1 MYLLE
6 ILAGVVIALG
16 CVASLCAP
24 NYVGSILFAIGLL
37 MVKRFGLRL
46 LTGKAGLMIEER
58 VKAPKAAIEL
68 GRIFAFNVLG
78 TFLVAL
84 AALLMWNVDSPEIVN
99 AISRAQVED
108 LLSVF
113 VRSIFCGM
121 LVYAGVKVEIA
132 LESALET
139 IMYVFAFLVAG
150 FTHSIAYSFY
160 FWTAILVLQ
169 GTVQMLFALLIAAVG
184 NVLGCFLIPV
194 AIRGVKLLSS
204 FGSC

>member
-16 CVASLCAP
+16 CVVSLCAP
-24 NYVGSILFAIGLL
+24 NYVGLILFAIGLL

-68 GRIFAFNVLG
+68 GRIFAFNALG
-78 TFLVAL
+78 TFIVAL
-84 AALLMWNVDSPEIVN
+84 MVLLMWQIDSSEVVL
-99 AISRAQVED
+99 AVLRAD
-108 LLSVF
+108 ARNLLSVF
-113 VRSIFCGM
+113 VRSIFCGV
-121 LVYAGVKVEIA
+121 LVYAGVKAET
-132 LESALET
+132 ALET

-160 FWTAILVLQ
+160 FWISVLTAQ
-169 GTVQMLFALLIAAVG
+169 ATAKMLFALLIAAVG
-184 NVLGCFLIPV
+184 NVLGCFLIP
-194 AIRGVKLLSS
+194 ATIRGVKLLSS

>member
-24 NYVGSILFAIGLL
+24 NYVGLILFAIGLL

-46 LTGKAGLMIEER
+46 LTGKAGFMIEEG
-58 VKAPKAAIEL
+58 VKAPKVAIEL
-68 GRIFAFNVLG
+68 GRIFAFNALG
-78 TFLVAL
+78 TFIVAL
-84 AALLMWNVDSPEIVN
+84 MALLMWQIDSSEVVL
-99 AISRAQVED
+99 AVLRAD
-108 LLSVF
+108 ARNLLSVF

-121 LVYAGVKVEIA
+121 LVYAGVKAET
-132 LESALET
+132 ALET

-160 FWTAILVLQ
+160 FWISVLTAQ
-169 GTVQMLFALLIAAVG
+169 ATAKMLFALLIAAVG
-184 NVLGCFLIPV
+184 NILGCFLIP
-194 AIRGVKLLSS
+194 ATLKGVKFLSS

>member
-24 NYVGSILFAIGLL
+24 NYVGLILFAIGLL

-68 GRIFAFNVLG
+68 GRIFAFNALG

-84 AALLMWNVDSPEIVN
+84 AALLMWNVDSSEIAL
-99 AISRAQVED
+99 AISRAQVEE

-121 LVYAGVKVEIA
+121 LVYAGVKAET
-132 LESALET
+132 ALET

-160 FWTAILVLQ
+160 FWISVL
-169 GTVQMLFALLIAAVG
+169 TVQATTKMLFALLIAAVG
-184 NVLGCFLIPV
+184 NVLGCFLIP
-194 AIRGVKLLSS
+194 ATIRGVKLLSS

>member
-68 GRIFAFNVLG
+68 GRIFVFNALG
-78 TFLVAL
+78 TFIVAL
-84 AALLMWNVDSPEIVN
+84 MVLLMWQIDSPEIIL
-99 AISRAQVED
+99 AISRAQVD
-108 LLSVF
+108 SLLSVF
-113 VRSIFCGM
+113 VRSIFCGV

-139 IMYVFAFLVAG
+139 IMYVFAFLVCG
-150 FTHSIAYSFY
+150 FTHSIAYSSY
-160 FWTAILVLQ
+160 FWISVLCTQATAE
-169 GTVQMLFALLIAAVG
+169 MLFALLIAAVG
-184 NVLGCFLIPV
+184 NVLGCFLIPA

>member
-6 ILAGVVIALG
+6 VLAGVVIALG

-24 NYVGSILFAIGLL
+24 NYVGLILFAIGLL
-37 MVKRFGLRL
+37 IVKRFGLRL
-46 LTGKAGLMIEER
+46 LTGKAGLMIEEG

-68 GRIFAFNVLG
+68 GRIFAFNALG

-84 AALLMWNVDSPEIVN
+84 AALLMWNIDSPEIAL
-99 AISRAQVED
+99 AISRAQVEE

-113 VRSIFCGM
+113 VRSIFCGV
-121 LVYAGVKVEIA
+121 LVYAGVKAETA
-132 LESALET
+132 PET

-160 FWTAILVLQ
+160 FWTAILVSQ
-169 GTVQMLFALLIAAVG
+169 FTVKMLFALLIVAIG
-184 NVLGCFLIPV
+184 NVLGCFLIPAV
-194 AIRGVKLLSS
+194 SKGVNLLSS

>member
-46 LTGKAGLMIEER
+46 LTGKAGLMIEEK

-68 GRIFAFNVLG
+68 GRIFVFNALG
-78 TFLVAL
+78 TFIVAL
-84 AALLMWNVDSPEIVN
+84 MVLLMQQIDSPEIIL
-99 AISRAQVED
+99 AISRAQVD
-108 LLSVF
+108 SLLSVF

-121 LVYAGVKVEIA
+121 LVYTGVKVETGP
-132 LESALET
+132 ETALET
-139 IMYVFAFLVAG
+139 IMYVFAFLVCG

-160 FWTAILVLQ
+160 FWIAILVSQ
-169 GTVQMLFALLIAAVG
+169 ATMQMLFALLIAAVG
-184 NVLGCFLIPV
+184 NILGCFLIP
-194 AIRGVKLLSS
+194 ATIRGVKLLSS

>member
-24 NYVGSILFAIGLL
+24 NYVGLILFAIGLL

-46 LTGKAGLMIEER
+46 LTGKAGFMIEEG
-58 VKAPKAAIEL
+58 VKAPKVAIEL
-68 GRIFAFNVLG
+68 GRIFAFNALG
-78 TFLVAL
+78 TFIVAL
-84 AALLMWNVDSPEIVN
+84 MVLLMWQIDSSEVVL
-99 AISRAQVED
+99 AVLRAD
-108 LLSVF
+108 ARNLLSVF
-113 VRSIFCGM
+113 VRSIFCGV
-121 LVYAGVKVEIA
+121 LVYAGVKAET
-132 LESALET
+132 ALET

-160 FWTAILVLQ
+160 FWISVLTAQ
-169 GTVQMLFALLIAAVG
+169 ATAKMLFALLIAAVG
-184 NVLGCFLIPV
+184 NILGCFLIP
-194 AIRGVKLLSS
+194 ATLKGVKFLSS

>member
-24 NYVGSILFAIGLL
+24 NYVGLILFAIGLL

-46 LTGKAGLMIEER
+46 LTGKAGLMIEEG
-58 VKAPKAAIEL
+58 VKAPKAIMEL
-68 GRIFAFNVLG
+68 GKIFVFNLVG
-78 TFLVAL
+78 TLMAALLTLLMWQIDSPGVAL
-84 AALLMWNVDSPEIVN
+84 AVA
-99 AISRAQVED
+99 RAQVD
-108 LLSVF
+108 SLLSVF
-113 VRSIFCGM
+113 VRSIFCGV
-121 LVYAGVKVEIA
+121 LVYAGVKA
-132 LESALET
+132 KTAPET

-160 FWTAILVLQ
+160 FWICVLTAQ
-169 GTVQMLFALLIAAVG
+169 ATTQMLFALLIAAVG
-184 NVLGCFLIPV
+184 NVLGCFLIPA

>member
-16 CVASLCAP
+16 CVVSLCAP
-24 NYVGSILFAIGLL
+24 NYVGLILFAIGLL

-68 GRIFAFNVLG
+68 GRIFAFNALG

-84 AALLMWNVDSPEIVN
+84 AALLMWNVDSSEIAL
-99 AISRAQVED
+99 AISRAQVEE

-121 LVYAGVKVEIA
+121 LVYAGVKAET
-132 LESALET
+132 ALET

-160 FWTAILVLQ
+160 FWISVL
-169 GTVQMLFALLIAAVG
+169 TVQATTKMLFALLIAAVG
-184 NVLGCFLIPV
+184 NVLGCFLIP
-194 AIRGVKLLSS
+194 ATIRGVKLLSS

>member
-16 CVASLCAP
+16 CVVSLCAP
-24 NYVGSILFAIGLL
+24 NYVGLILFAIGLL

-68 GRIFAFNVLG
+68 GRIFAFNALG
-78 TFLVAL
+78 TFIVAL
-84 AALLMWNVDSPEIVN
+84 MALLMWQIDSSEVVL
-99 AISRAQVED
+99 AVLRAD
-108 LLSVF
+108 ARNLLSVF
-113 VRSIFCGM
+113 VRSIFCGV
-121 LVYAGVKVEIA
+121 LVYAGVKTET
-132 LESALET
+132 ALET
-139 IMYVFAFLVAG
+139 IMYVFAFLVCG

-160 FWTAILVLQ
+160 FWISVLTAQ
-169 GTVQMLFALLIAAVG
+169 ATAKMLFALLIAAVG
-184 NVLGCFLIPV
+184 NVLGCFLIP
-194 AIRGVKLLSS
+194 ATLKGVKFLSS

>member
-16 CVASLCAP
+16 CVVSLCAP
-24 NYVGSILFAIGLL
+24 NYVGLILFAIGLL

-68 GRIFAFNVLG
+68 GRIFAFNALG
-78 TFLVAL
+78 TFIVAL
-84 AALLMWNVDSPEIVN
+84 MALLMWQIDSSEVVL
-99 AISRAQVED
+99 AVLRAD
-108 LLSVF
+108 ARNLLSVF
-113 VRSIFCGM
+113 VRSIFCGV
-121 LVYAGVKVEIA
+121 LVYAGVKTET
-132 LESALET
+132 ALET

-160 FWTAILVLQ
+160 FWISVLTAQ
-169 GTVQMLFALLIAAVG
+169 ATAKMLFALLIAAVG
-184 NVLGCFLIPV
+184 NVLGCFLIP
-194 AIRGVKLLSS
+194 ATLKGVKFLSS

>member
-24 NYVGSILFAIGLL
+24 NYVGLILFAIGLL

-46 LTGKAGLMIEER
+46 LTGKAGFMIEER

-68 GRIFAFNVLG
+68 GRIFAFNALG
-78 TFLVAL
+78 TFIVAL
-84 AALLMWNVDSPEIVN
+84 MVLLMWQIDSSEVVL
-99 AISRAQVED
+99 AVLRAD
-108 LLSVF
+108 ARKLLSVF

-121 LVYAGVKVEIA
+121 LVYAGVKAET
-132 LESALET
+132 ALET

-160 FWTAILVLQ
+160 FWISVLTAQ
-169 GTVQMLFALLIAAVG
+169 ATAKMLFALLIAAVG
-184 NVLGCFLIPV
+184 NVLGCFLIP
-194 AIRGVKLLSS
+194 ATIRGVKLLSS

>member
-24 NYVGSILFAIGLL
+24 NYVGLILFATGLL

-46 LTGKAGLMIEER
+46 LTGKAGLMIEEGA
-58 VKAPKAAIEL
+58 KAPRVMMEL
-68 GRIFAFNVLG
+68 GKIFALNIVG
-78 TFLVAL
+78 TFIAAL
-84 AALLMWNVDSPEIVN
+84 MVLLMWQIDSPEIALAVE
-99 AISRAQVED
+99 RAQVEE

-113 VRSIFCGM
+113 VRSMFCGV
-121 LVYAGVKVEIA
+121 LVYAGVKAETA
-132 LESALET
+132 PET
-139 IMYVFAFLVAG
+139 IIYVFAFLVAG

-160 FWTAILVLQ
+160 FWICVLTAQ
-169 GTVQMLFALLIAAVG
+169 ATTQMLFALLIAAVG
-184 NVLGCFLIPV
+184 NVLGCFLIPA
-194 AIRGVKLLSS
+194 AIKGVKFLSS

>member
-24 NYVGSILFAIGLL
+24 NYVGSVLFAIGLL

-58 VKAPKAAIEL
+58 VKVPKAAIEL
-68 GRIFAFNVLG
+68 GRIFAFNALG

-84 AALLMWNVDSPEIVN
+84 AALLMWNVNSSEIAL
-99 AISRAQVED
+99 AISRAQVEE

-121 LVYAGVKVEIA
+121 LVYAGVKAET
-132 LESALET
+132 ALET

-160 FWTAILVLQ
+160 FWISVL
-169 GTVQMLFALLIAAVG
+169 TVQATTQMLFTLLIAAVG
-184 NVLGCFLIPV
+184 NVLGCFLIP
-194 AIRGVKLLSS
+194 ATLKGVKFLSS

>member
-24 NYVGSILFAIGLL
+24 NYVGSVLFAIGLL

-58 VKAPKAAIEL
+58 VKVPKAAIEL
-68 GRIFAFNVLG
+68 GRIFAFNALG

-84 AALLMWNVDSPEIVN
+84 AALLMWNVNSSEIAL
-99 AISRAQVED
+99 AISRAQVEE

-121 LVYAGVKVEIA
+121 LVYAGVKAET
-132 LESALET
+132 ALET

-160 FWTAILVLQ
+160 FWISVL
-169 GTVQMLFALLIAAVG
+169 TVQATTQMLFTLLIAAVG
-184 NVLGCFLIPV
+184 NVLGCFLIS
-194 AIRGVKLLSS
+194 ATLKGVKFLSS

>member
-16 CVASLCAP
+16 CVVSLCAP
-24 NYVGSILFAIGLL
+24 NYVGLILFAIGLL

-58 VKAPKAAIEL
+58 VKAPKVAIEL
-68 GRIFAFNVLG
+68 GRIFAFNALG

-84 AALLMWNVDSPEIVN
+84 AALLMWNVDSSEIAL
-99 AISRAQVED
+99 AISRAQVEE

-121 LVYAGVKVEIA
+121 LVYAGVKAET
-132 LESALET
+132 ALET

-160 FWTAILVLQ
+160 FWISALTAQ
-169 GTVQMLFALLIAAVG
+169 GTAKMLFALLIAAVG
-184 NVLGCFLIPV
+184 NVLGCFLIP
-194 AIRGVKLLSS
+194 ATLKGVKFLFS

>member
-16 CVASLCAP
+16 CVVSLCAP

-46 LTGKAGLMIEER
+46 LTGKAGFMIEEG
-58 VKAPKAAIEL
+58 VKAPKVAIEL
-68 GRIFAFNVLG
+68 GRIFAFNALG

-84 AALLMWNVDSPEIVN
+84 AALLMWNVNSSEIAL
-99 AISRAQVED
+99 AISRAQVEE

-121 LVYAGVKVEIA
+121 LVYAGVKAET
-132 LESALET
+132 ALET

-160 FWTAILVLQ
+160 FWISALTAQ
-169 GTVQMLFALLIAAVG
+169 ATTKMLFALLIAAVG
-184 NVLGCFLIPV
+184 NVLGCFLIP
-194 AIRGVKLLSS
+194 ATLKGVKFLSS

>member
-24 NYVGSILFAIGLL
+24 NYVGLILFAIGLL

-46 LTGKAGLMIEER
+46 LTGKAGFMIEER
-58 VKAPKAAIEL
+58 VKTPKAAIEL
-68 GRIFAFNVLG
+68 GRIFAFNALG

-84 AALLMWNVDSPEIVN
+84 AALLMWNVNSSEIAL
-99 AISRAQVED
+99 AISRAQVEE

-113 VRSIFCGM
+113 VRSIFCGV
-121 LVYAGVKVEIA
+121 LVYAGVKAET
-132 LESALET
+132 ALET

-160 FWTAILVLQ
+160 FWISVLCTQ
-169 GTVQMLFALLIAAVG
+169 GTAKMLFALLIAAVG
-184 NVLGCFLIPV
+184 NILGCFLIP
-194 AIRGVKLLSS
+194 ATLKGVKFLSS